1 MESPT
6 PNIDAGGDPVHFLMA
21 EDLVHE
27 REGELRRGVRNRPP
41 GRAAPSRAP
50 GTRKQQLGW
59 RLVEVGLRLAVEPE
73 DRHS

>member
-1 MESPT
+1 MGSPT

-41 GRAAPSRAP
+41 GRATPRRRT
-50 GTRKQQLGW
+50 GTRRQQLGW
-59 RLVEVGLRLAVEPE
+59 TLVEVGLKLAVEPE
-73 DRHS
+73 DRPD

>member
-1 MESPT
+1 MGPPT

-41 GRAAPSRAP
+41 GRATPSRRT
-50 GTRKQQLGW
+50 GTRKQQFGW
-59 RLVEVGLRLAVEPE
+59 TLVEVGLKLAVEPE
-73 DRHS
+73 DQQG